1 MAHSI
6 RFPRRHDKADRNG
19 RYAVRLCITKNKRRK
34 YIALDLYADPAY
46 WDEAGEQFIIL
57 RNLKGAEQKAEN
69 KQREADNALLA
80 KYKVRAREIVER
92 FEIEGIDWTLNQFED
107 AFLNT
112 SKQGK
117 FNAYFTDRIAELH
130 ATGHIGNSQTY
141 KQTQDMLRSYDRKL
155 DQRLFSD
162 IDLRSFSKLIIRPAL
177 ACTDNVDYR
186 LRFGSGEGTIFRH
199 YVNREFANYDY
210 AAGLGPTGREYAEV
224 ELCPGDGCYFITT
237 RKLTSTGET
246 VTVCTTNASNFGETG
261 PNSLS
266 LYKTSSAQY
275 FTAGS
280 SVTLYGVKR

>member
-1 MAHSI
+1 MTKTTNYQLNQWAKS
-6 RFPRRHDKADRNG
+6 DRVMMDDFN
-19 RYAVRLCITKNKRRK
+19 
-34 YIALDLYADPAY
+34 
-46 WDEAGEQFIIL
+46 
-57 RNLKGAEQKAEN
+57 
-69 KQREADNALLA
+69 ADNATLDAALKA
-80 KYKVRAREIVER
+80 NADAIAAETTARVAGDVLVKLKEITVTS
-92 FEIEGIDWTLNQFED
+92 EIAQIDMD
-107 AFLNT
+107 
-112 SKQGK
+112 
-117 FNAYFTDRIAELH
+117 
-130 ATGHIGNSQTY
+130 
-141 KQTQDMLRSYDRKL
+141 
-155 DQRLFSD
+155 FSD

-224 ELCPGDGCYFITT
+224 ELCPGDGCYYITT
-237 RKLTSTGET
+237 RKLTSTGGT

-280 SVTLYGVKR
+280 SVTLYGVKK

>member
-1 MAHSI
+1 M
-6 RFPRRHDKADRNG
+6 
-19 RYAVRLCITKNKRRK
+19 TKTTNYQLPEWEK
-34 YIALDLYADPAY
+34 
-46 WDEAGEQFIIL
+46 
-57 RNLKGAEQKAEN
+57 
-69 KQREADNALLA
+69 
-80 KYKVRAREIVER
+80 
-92 FEIEGIDWTLNQFED
+92 
-107 AFLNT
+107 
-112 SKQGK
+112 
-117 FNAYFTDRIAELH
+117 TDRIQMKDFNDMTATLDAALKANADAIAAETTARVAGDALVKLVDL
-130 ATGHIGNSQTY
+130 TLQEE
-141 KQTQDMLRSYDRKL
+141 TQKWDIDLSG
-155 DQRLFSD
+155 

-224 ELCPGDGCYFITT
+224 ELCPGDGCYYITA